1 MDIAGNCMTVRQPWA
16 WSIFHAGKDVE
27 CRGRTTSYRG
37 QLLIHAASQF
47 WAQPERHWL
56 DRWAETFGLELP
68 DRRDLPRSVIL
79 GTVELIGVSTSSASR
94 WALPG
99 FASYWQLADPQPF
112 EQPLPYTRGQL
123 GIYRVSHR
131 DLEQPTHTPE
141 STNAT
146 PSFC

>member
-1 MDIAGNCMTVRQPWA
+1 MDIAGHCLTVRQPWA

-27 CRGRTTSYRG
+27 CRGRTTNFRG
-37 QLLIHAASQF
+37 RLLIHAASQF

-79 GTVELIGVSTSSASR
+79 GTVELIGVSTTSSSK

-99 FASYWQLADPQPF
+99 YASYWQLADPQPF

-131 DLEQPTHTPE
+131 DLEQPMHTTE